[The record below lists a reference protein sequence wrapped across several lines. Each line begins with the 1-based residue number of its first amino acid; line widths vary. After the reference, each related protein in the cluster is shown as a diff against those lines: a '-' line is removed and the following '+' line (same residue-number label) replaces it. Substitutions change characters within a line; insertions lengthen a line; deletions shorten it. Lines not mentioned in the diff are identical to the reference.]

1 MKPGRGIKIGLGA
14 VLILLGCAAMFSSVD
29 ERILGPW
36 AFSVMGLPVLPFL
49 LLCGGL
55 WLIVYNP
62 TKGAT

>member
-1 MKPGRGIKIGLGA
+1 MKLGRGAKIGLGT
-14 VLILLGCAAMFSSVD
+14 VLIILGCAAMFSSVD
-29 ERILGPW
+29 EHILGPL
-36 AFSVMGLPVLPFL
+36 ALTVAGFPVLPFL

>member
-1 MKPGRGIKIGLGA
+1 MNSGRGAKIGFGI
-14 VLILLGCAAMFSSVD
+14 VLIVLGCAAMFSSVD
-29 ERILGPW
+29 ERFLGPL
-36 AFSVMGLPVLPFL
+36 AFTVMGLPVLPFL